1 MRTRMLEME
10 KLSEG
15 SDDDQE
21 QDQPAQPAVDA
32 GSPPSRTTRGAVQVG
47 TVGRA
52 MRGPDGVPLPR
63 SGTIAAALQIAR
75 RDKLQRGQVYDE
87 SWRTQFSNVP
97 AKSNPPGS
105 PGPMTGNAETLREQR
120 GVTMRKQTPS
130 LPASPRSPLHLW
142 ASPRSTPEQGI

>member
-52 MRGPDGVPLPR
+52 MRGPDGVPQPR
-63 SGTIAAALQIAR
+63 PGTIAAALQIAR
-75 RDKLQRGQVYDE
+75 RDKLQRGQVPAPNVYDE
-87 SWRTQFSNVP
+87 SWRTQFVSKPKNS
-97 AKSNPPGS
+97 A
-105 PGPMTGNAETLREQR
+105 PGPAPLSPAETLREQR
-120 GVTMRKQTPS
+120 GVTMRKTQTPS
-130 LPASPRSPLHLW
+130 LPASPRS
-142 ASPRSTPEQGI
+142 RDSTF